1 MKTHSATLKKK
12 SFRLHLCHQ
21 IICFLSLYCLHLFQ
35 CKCFYQSYW
44 LQNFAPLNL
53 KRKRKKVPWLSQYV
67 ILTYLTAASTL
78 DFVTARVRAALM
90 GLNMNHCVTAV
101 PVVILKMNHGPC
113 TLDLRD
119 TSIINL
125 WKRRQEREKT
135 WEDKDHLIGISRMS
149 FFFSTYTHVSGS
161 LSARVWWSQERQ
173 FHSSW
178 SEPPQ
183 PLQLHYFTP
192 ALVCCAHLDTHN
204 SALRSAASFAVALN
218 VTLHDN
224 GGNKSYQQ
232 LSSKQEI
239 ILGNNKSHR
248 IMISATGGDTAWI

>member
-135 WEDKDHLIGISRMS
+135 WRGQRSSYWNQQNVLFLFYIHTHVRLLIGQSLVVAREAISQLLVWTTS
-149 FFFSTYTHVSGS
+149 APATSLLYTSTG
-161 LSARVWWSQERQ
+161 LLR
-173 FHSSW
+173 
-178 SEPPQ
+178 PPGH
-183 PLQLHYFTP
+183 P
-192 ALVCCAHLDTHN
+192 
-204 SALRSAASFAVALN
+204 
-218 VTLHDN
+218 
-224 GGNKSYQQ
+224 Q
-232 LSSKQEI
+232 LSTEECNIFSCGLEC
-239 ILGNNKSHR
+239 
-248 IMISATGGDTAWI
+248 DTLW